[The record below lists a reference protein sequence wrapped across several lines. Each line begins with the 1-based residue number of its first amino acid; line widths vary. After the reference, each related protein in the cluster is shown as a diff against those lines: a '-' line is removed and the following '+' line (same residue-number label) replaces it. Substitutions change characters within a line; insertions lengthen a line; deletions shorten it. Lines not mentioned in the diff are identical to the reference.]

1 MGYDCEAQHLDSGDP
16 GYARNFAID
25 EFGGVKKL
33 RLAAR
38 ASDDR
43 LARHTRHPEEMRV
56 FLVACHQASVSIET
70 MSNYLGLGADFIR
83 TELLLGIAAWN
94 MAQRRTN
101 GAAFKPGLRLTA
113 SCD

>member
-1 MGYDCEAQHLDSGDP
+1 MEYDCEARHLDSGDP
-16 GYARNFAID
+16 GHAGNLAID
-25 EFGGVKKL
+25 EFDGVEKL

-38 ASDDR
+38 ESDDR

-70 MSNYLGLGADFIR
+70 MSRYLGVDAGIIR
-83 TELLLGIAAWN
+83 RELLLGIAAWN
-94 MAQRRTN
+94 AARRRTN
-101 GAAFKPGLRLTA
+101 DAAFKPGLRLTA

>member
-1 MGYDCEAQHLDSGDP
+1 MGYDCEARHLESGDP
-16 GYARNFAID
+16 AYPRNFAIHESD
-25 EFGGVKKL
+25 GMQKL

-43 LARHTRHPEEMRV
+43 LARHTRHPEEMRI

-70 MSNYLGLGADFIR
+70 MSRYLGLDADIIR

-94 MAQRRTN
+94 AAQRRTN
-101 GAAFKPGLRLTA
+101 DAAFKPGLRLTA

>member
-1 MGYDCEAQHLDSGDP
+1 MGYDCEARHLDSSDP
-16 GYARNFAID
+16 GYACNLAVD
-25 EFGGVKKL
+25 ESDGVEKF

-38 ASDDR
+38 ACDDR

-70 MSNYLGLGADFIR
+70 MSRYLGLDAEFIR
-83 TELLLGIAAWN
+83 RELLLGIAAWN
-94 MAQRRTN
+94 AAQRRTSD
-101 GAAFKPGLRLTA
+101 AAFKPGLRLTA

>member
-1 MGYDCEAQHLDSGDP
+1 MGYDCEARHLECGDP
-16 GYARNFAID
+16 AYPRNFAIHASD
-25 EFGGVKKL
+25 GVQKL

-38 ASDDR
+38 ACDDR

-70 MSNYLGLGADFIR
+70 MSRYLGLDADIIR

-94 MAQRRTN
+94 AAQRRSSD
-101 GAAFKPGLRLTA
+101 AAFEPGLRLTA

>member
-70 MSNYLGLGADFIR
+70 MSNYLGLDADIIR
-83 TELLLGIAAWN
+83 TELLLGIADWN
-94 MAQRRTN
+94 AARRRTN

>member
-1 MGYDCEAQHLDSGDP
+1 MGYDCEARYLECSDP
-16 GYARNFAID
+16 AYPRNFAIHAPD
-25 EFGGVKKL
+25 GMQKL

-43 LARHTRHPEEMRV
+43 LARHTRHPEEMRI

-70 MSNYLGLGADFIR
+70 MSNYLGLDADIIR

-94 MAQRRTN
+94 TTQRRTN
-101 GAAFKPGLRLTA
+101 DAAFKSGLRLTA

>member
-1 MGYDCEAQHLDSGDP
+1 MGYVCEARHLDSGDP

-70 MSNYLGLGADFIR
+70 MSNYLGLDADIIR
-83 TELLLGIAAWN
+83 TELLLGIADWN
-94 MAQRRTN
+94 AARRRTN

>member
-1 MGYDCEAQHLDSGDP
+1 MGYECEERRLDSHVP
-16 GYARNFAID
+16 GYPRDLAMEELN
-25 EFGGVKKL
+25 GVEKL
-33 RLAAR
+33 QLAAR

-43 LARHTRHPEEMRV
+43 LARQTRHPQEMRA

-101 GAAFKPGLRLTA
+101 GAAYKPGLRLTA

>member
-70 MSNYLGLGADFIR
+70 MSNYLGLDADIIR

-94 MAQRRTN
+94 AARRRTN
-101 GAAFKPGLRLTA
+101 DTAFKPGLRLTA

>member
-1 MGYDCEAQHLDSGDP
+1 MGYDCEAGHLECGVP
-16 GYARNFAID
+16 GYPRDPAIEECD
-25 EFGGVKKL
+25 GMEKL

-70 MSNYLGLGADFIR
+70 MSRYLGVDADIIR
-83 TELLLGIAAWN
+83 RELLLGIAAWN
-94 MAQRRTN
+94 AARRRTN
-101 GAAFKPGLRLTA
+101 DAAFKPGLRLTA

>member
-1 MGYDCEAQHLDSGDP
+1 MGYDCEARYLECGDP
-16 GYARNFAID
+16 AYPRNFAIHASD
-25 EFGGVKKL
+25 GMQKL

-38 ASDDR
+38 ASDGR
-43 LARHTRHPEEMRV
+43 LARHTRHPEEMRI

-70 MSNYLGLGADFIR
+70 MSNYLGLDADIIR

-94 MAQRRTN
+94 TAQRRTN
-101 GAAFKPGLRLTA
+101 DAAFKPGLRLTA